1 MADQLWQKLL
11 LRLHSEQLTYRDLPV
26 TEELL
31 WGTLKELG
39 FDSYL
44 DRTKLCKLII
54 VKRHEDIVQ
63 NLPTDTTTALGPNGL
78 TITNA
83 DDLLSEPGQRGL
95 AVACRS
101 AHTIALIVCQ
111 MTEDASLWLQMP
123 RTATTIGTTM
133 QAYEIMQETRRKP

>member
-1 MADQLWQKLL
+1 MAKELSQKLL
-11 LRLHSEQLTYRDLPV
+11 LRLHSEQLSYRDLPV
-26 TEELL
+26 TEELI

-54 VKRHEDIVQ
+54 AKRHEDAVQ
-63 NLPTDTTTALGPNGL
+63 YLPTDTTTALGPNGL

-83 DDLLSEPGQRGL
+83 DGLLSEAGQRGL

-101 AHTIALIVCQ
+101 AHTMALTVCQ
-111 MTEDASLWLQMP
+111 TTEDASLWLQMP
-123 RTATTIGTTM
+123 RSVTTIGTTT
-133 QAYEIMQETRRKP
+133 QAYEITQETP